1 MSSTAKATASVSRL
15 PLYTLDLARRYWA
28 PLLCVYV
35 IGTFLHD
42 MMMRGVVRLSA
53 FDQNVGLI
61 GMTLVVLTQL
71 TVTIVMF
78 HMLRPGLPTV
88 DRELFS
94 PASPRSGGVSEG
106 ERRWVDAVAGAILPF
121 LIFYN
126 AWGRF
131 AEEFRQYNVEL
142 INQRG
147 LTGFVEGNDINAL
160 GLPLAVALVSFL
172 LRVLCDRLYAR
183 TDSKIL
189 GLFTALF
196 EANWMSFGLFSI
208 MQVYG
213 NIKTWAAQRQAWH
226 AFENGILEFVRSLG
240 SATSLPIEQGYL
252 AALDL
257 IGQLMLHL
265 RDGLFEPLLWL
276 TIAAVIFGAEM
287 DRHDALF
294 RKGTRAAKIEDA
306 LTSPS
311 NSVLRQMGRL
321 MRRSAQDRWTP
332 FINAF
337 RFILRASPVFYLGF
351 CLYYVLMEVA
361 FAWLERGVYVAVGP
375 HDFLGWWWPWLTPV
389 SFMVD
394 ALHELMRVCLLA
406 ATFEVTLRSLSA
418 ASTGR
423 RARAA
428 GRVHA

>member
-1 MSSTAKATASVSRL
+1 MSRTARATASVTRL

-53 FDQNVGLI
+53 IDQNVGLI

-78 HMLRPGLPTV
+78 HMLRPGLPAV
-88 DRELFS
+88 DRELAAKGS
-94 PASPRSGGVSEG
+94 GVSER
-106 ERRWVDAVAGAILPF
+106 ERRWVDAVAMAILPF

-131 AEEFRQYNVEL
+131 AEEFRQYNIEL

-147 LTGFVEGNDINAL
+147 LEGFVEVNEINAL
-160 GLPLAVALVSFL
+160 GLPLAIALVSFL
-172 LRVLCDRLYAR
+172 VRVLCERFYTR

-189 GLFTALF
+189 GILTALF
-196 EANWMSFGLFSI
+196 EANWMFFGLFSI

-213 NIKTWAAQRQAWH
+213 NIKTWLGQRQAWYV
-226 AFENGILEFVRSLG
+226 FENGILEFMRNLG

-257 IGQLMLHL
+257 LGQLLTHL

-287 DRHDALF
+287 DRHDAFF
-294 RKGTRAAKIEDA
+294 RKGTRAARIEGA
-306 LTSPS
+306 LVSPS
-311 NSVLRQMGRL
+311 NSLLRNAGRL
-321 MRRSAQDRWTP
+321 MRRSAQDRWMP

-351 CLYYVLMEVA
+351 CLYYVLLDVA
-361 FAWLERGVYVAVGP
+361 FAWLERGVFVAVGP

-389 SFMVD
+389 NFLVE
-394 ALHELMRVCLLA
+394 ALHELVRVCLLA

-423 RARAA
+423 RARTP
-428 GRVHA
+428 GRAHA